1 MEHGEELVSFAKAA
15 VLGADIETARETLR
29 ALVGDEGLVEAAATV
44 SAFEGLN
51 RVADATGIELDDA
64 LNAASAD
71 LRDVMSLER
80 FAGSAN
86 TTRPPGVG
94 PSAEASSAMKMFG
107 GRA

>member
-1 MEHGEELVSFAKAA
+1 MGTDV
-15 VLGADIETARETLR
+15 ETARETLR

-71 LRDVMSLER
+71 LRDAMSLER

-86 TTRPPGVG
+86 TTQPADGGRPNEAPG
-94 PSAEASSAMKMFG
+94 ALAMFG
-107 GRA
+107 GRS